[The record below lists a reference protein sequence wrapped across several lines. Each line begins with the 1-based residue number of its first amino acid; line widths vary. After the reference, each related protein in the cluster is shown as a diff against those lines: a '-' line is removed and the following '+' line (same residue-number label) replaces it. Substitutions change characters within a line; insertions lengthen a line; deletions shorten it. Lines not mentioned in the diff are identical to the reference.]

1 MAAGKIDPINQFEIN
16 TLVPLGNTGLGLTNS
31 SVFMIIA
38 LGVISLLMM
47 WGMRDRQLVPGRL
60 QSLAE
65 ISYEFVASTVQ
76 STAGR
81 EGMQFFP
88 LVFSLFMFVLVLNL
102 LGLLPFGFTVTSH
115 IIITFAL
122 ALVVILTVIIVGF
135 VKHGLCFLKL
145 FAPSGIPIYVLP
157 IITVIEVV
165 SFLARPVS
173 LSMRLFANMM
183 AGHIALKLFAGFVV
197 TLASFGFLGVIG
209 SVLPLI
215 MAVALTA
222 LEFLVAF
229 IQAYVFTIL
238 TCIYLNDALHPGH

>member
-31 SVFMIIA
+31 SVFMILA

-102 LGLLPFGFTVTSH
+102 LGLLPGGFTVTSH

-122 ALVVILTVIIVGF
+122 ALVVISTVIIVGF
-135 VKHGLCFLKL
+135 VKHGLGFLKL

-197 TLASFGFLGVIG
+197 TLASFGFLGVLG

>member
-135 VKHGLCFLKL
+135 VKHGLGFLKL

>member
-1 MAAGKIDPINQFEIN
+1 MAAGKIDPIHQFEIS
-16 TLVPLGNTGLGLTNS
+16 TLVPLGNTGFGLTNS
-31 SVFMIIA
+31 GLFMILATGLITA
-38 LGVISLLMM
+38 LMVFGVRNRELI
-47 WGMRDRQLVPGRL
+47 PGRL

-65 ISYEFVASTVQ
+65 MSYEFVASTVH
-76 STAGR
+76 STTGR
-81 EGMQFFP
+81 EGMKFFP
-88 LVFSLFMFVLVLNL
+88 LVFSLFMFVLFLNM
-102 LGLLPFGFTVTSH
+102 LGMLPGGFTVTSH

-122 ALVVILTVIIVGF
+122 ALLVILTVIVVGF
-135 VKHGLCFLKL
+135 SKHGLHFLKL

-183 AGHIALKLFAGFVV
+183 AGHIALKLFATFVV
-197 TLASFGFLGVIG
+197 TMAGVGFFGVLGA
-209 SVLPLI
+209 VLPLGI
-215 MAVALTA
+215 AIALTA
-222 LEFLVAF
+222 MEFLVAF

>member
-1 MAAGKIDPINQFEIN
+1 MAAGKIDPIHQFEIT
-16 TLVPLGNTGLGLTNS
+16 TLVPFGNSGFGLTNS
-31 SVFMIIA
+31 GAFMIIA
-38 LGVISLLMM
+38 AGVVAALMV
-47 WGMRDRQLVPGRL
+47 WGVRNRELIPGRM

-65 ISYEFVASTVQ
+65 MSYEFVASTVQ

-88 LVFSLFMFVLVLNL
+88 LVFSLFMFVLILNL
-102 LGLLPFGFTVTSH
+102 LGLMPGGFTVTSH
-115 IIITFAL
+115 IIVTFAL
-122 ALVVILTVIIVGF
+122 ALVVILTVIVVGF
-135 VKHGLCFLKL
+135 AKNGLGFLKL
-145 FAPSGIPIYVLP
+145 FAPSGIPAYVLP
-157 IITVIEVV
+157 IITLIEIV

-197 TLASFGFLGVIG
+197 TLAGLGVLG
-209 SVLPLI
+209 TVGAVLPLGI
-215 MAVALTA
+215 AVALTA

-238 TCIYLNDALHPGH
+238 TCIYLNDALHPSH

>member
-1 MAAGKIDPINQFEIN
+1 MAAGKIDPIHQFEIN
-16 TLVPLGNTGLGLTNS
+16 TLVPFGTTGLGLTNS
-31 SVFMIIA
+31 GVFMILASGLIA
-38 LGVISLLMM
+38 GLMIWGV
-47 WGMRDRQLVPGRL
+47 RRRELVPGRI

-102 LGLLPFGFTVTSH
+102 LGLMPGGFTVTSH
-115 IIITFAL
+115 IVITFAL
-122 ALVVILTVIIVGF
+122 ALLVILTVIAVGF
-135 VKHGLCFLKL
+135 IKNGLGFLKL

-197 TLASFGFLGVIG
+197 TLGSFGIFGIFGAVVPLGI
-209 SVLPLI
+209 
-215 MAVALTA
+215 AVALTA

-238 TCIYLNDALHPGH
+238 TCIYLNDALHPSH

>member
-1 MAAGKIDPINQFEIN
+1 MAAEKIDPIHQFEIS
-16 TLVPLGNTGLGLTNS
+16 TLVPFGSSGFGLTNS
-31 SVFMIIA
+31 GAFMIAATCVITA
-38 LGVISLLMM
+38 LMVL
-47 WGMRDRQLVPGRL
+47 GMRQQQLVPGRL

-65 ISYEFVASTVQ
+65 MSYEFVASTVR

-102 LGLLPFGFTVTSH
+102 LGLMPGGFTVTSH
-115 IIITFAL
+115 IIVTFAL
-122 ALVVILTVIIVGF
+122 AMVVILTVIIVGF
-135 VKHGLCFLKL
+135 AKNGLGFLKL
-145 FAPSGIPIYVLP
+145 FAPHGIPIYVLP

-197 TLASFGFLGVIG
+197 TLASFGLFGILGA
-209 SVLPLI
+209 VLPLAI
-215 MAVALTA
+215 AVALTA

-238 TCIYLNDALHPGH
+238 TCIYLNDALHPSH